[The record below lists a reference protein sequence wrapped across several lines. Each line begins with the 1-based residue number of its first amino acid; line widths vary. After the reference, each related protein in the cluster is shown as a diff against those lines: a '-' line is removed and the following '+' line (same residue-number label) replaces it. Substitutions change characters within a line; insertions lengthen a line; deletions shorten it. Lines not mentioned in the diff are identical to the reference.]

1 MYSVTPQHWVHTCY
15 VVGCNVR
22 SHDWEGNKLENGLF
36 FYHFPTWKQREG
48 AYVSDVTKRR
58 HLAWTA
64 AVRRADIQF
73 STIPRYLLVLQTFS
87 FSKPANEMDETN
99 PDWGPMLNMGHY
111 YYYCVLAAFKH
122 TVVQPINK
130 KKNLDPNVISNYRPT
145 SKLLYVHHFGKSCFQ
160 THDQLIEPTTLDGR
174 RRLIKGAVP
183 TLFEWNGYKVEPPWR
198 SVWER
203 TERRPELVPADDQEE
218 HSLTRDHDYCSVPE
232 PSALDISASA
242 AEDLSKDVET
252 LRKEIQELRV
262 QREFGLQ
269 RFAGSDT
276 DIRFYT
282 RFPSYDHLMA
292 FWFLIEPCIYKMIR
306 VSRAKSAASRN
317 EEVLTPART
326 STRQLL
332 QPIDEFFLFLVF
344 LSVGLKERDLAHRFN
359 IHQSTVS
366 RIIATWTNFLAT
378 ALGSQCI
385 WLTHEEVQAYL
396 PEEFKDFSDTQM
408 ILDCTELRCQT
419 PSSPLLQSEMYS
431 SYKSHCTMKALVGIA
446 PHGPVTFIS
455 NLYAG
460 SVSDK
465 ELFKQSGIAEKLTED
480 MAVMVDKGFLITD
493 CCKCKVYCPPFLSKQ
508 KQMPAYQVKE
518 TQAITR
524 LRVHV
529 ERVIRRIKQNKLFD
543 SIITMSHVYN
553 INQLFAVA
561 CMLSNYQ
568 NTALVKKWVK

>member
-1 MYSVTPQHWVHTCY
+1 MVEGGLLKVLYQHFLSGMAIKLNHRGVVFGRERSDSKVLQEIMTTAQSLSHLHWTYLHQLQKTCP
-15 VVGCNVR
+15 
-22 SHDWEGNKLENGLF
+22 K
-36 FYHFPTWKQREG
+36 
-48 AYVSDVTKRR
+48 
-58 HLAWTA
+58 
-64 AVRRADIQF
+64 
-73 STIPRYLLVLQTFS
+73 TIILLV
-87 FSKPANEMDETN
+87 
-99 PDWGPMLNMGHY
+99 
-111 YYYCVLAAFKH
+111 
-122 TVVQPINK
+122 
-130 KKNLDPNVISNYRPT
+130 
-145 SKLLYVHHFGKSCFQ
+145 
-160 THDQLIEPTTLDGR
+160 
-174 RRLIKGAVP
+174 
-183 TLFEWNGYKVEPPWR
+183 
-198 SVWER
+198 
-203 TERRPELVPADDQEE
+203 
-218 HSLTRDHDYCSVPE
+218 HSLRSN
-232 PSALDISASA
+232 I
-242 AEDLSKDVET
+242 
-252 LRKEIQELRV
+252 
-262 QREFGLQ
+262 
-269 RFAGSDT
+269 
-276 DIRFYT
+276 
-282 RFPSYDHLMA
+282 FP
-292 FWFLIEPCIYKMIR
+292 FVF
-306 VSRAKSAASRN
+306 
-317 EEVLTPART
+317 TFQ
-326 STRQLL
+326 RQLL

-385 WLTHEEVQAYL
+385 WLTREEVQAYL

-518 TQAITR
+518 TQAIAR

-561 CMLSNYQ
+561 LRQDGFFPRHQCQY
-568 NTALVKKWVK
+568 K

>member
-1 MYSVTPQHWVHTCY
+1 MIDTM
-15 VVGCNVR
+15 
-22 SHDWEGNKLENGLF
+22 
-36 FYHFPTWKQREG
+36 
-48 AYVSDVTKRR
+48 YVS
-58 HLAWTA
+58 
-64 AVRRADIQF
+64 
-73 STIPRYLLVLQTFS
+73 LV
-87 FSKPANEMDETN
+87 N
-99 PDWGPMLNMGHY
+99 
-111 YYYCVLAAFKH
+111 
-122 TVVQPINK
+122 
-130 KKNLDPNVISNYRPT
+130 
-145 SKLLYVHHFGKSCFQ
+145 
-160 THDQLIEPTTLDGR
+160 
-174 RRLIKGAVP
+174 
-183 TLFEWNGYKVEPPWR
+183 
-198 SVWER
+198 
-203 TERRPELVPADDQEE
+203 
-218 HSLTRDHDYCSVPE
+218 
-232 PSALDISASA
+232 
-242 AEDLSKDVET
+242 
-252 LRKEIQELRV
+252 
-262 QREFGLQ
+262 
-269 RFAGSDT
+269 
-276 DIRFYT
+276 

-306 VSRAKSAASRN
+306 VSRAKSAANRN

-326 STRQLL
+326 SMRQLL

-385 WLTHEEVQAYL
+385 WLTREEVQAYL

-518 TQAITR
+518 TQAIAR